1 MNPRRTFLRHR
12 PGGHVPGRNPLV
24 LPFENGARVMKAF
37 PGKRPL
43 IVQTSRPA
51 QLETPFEIFNE
62 GILTPNDAFFV
73 RYHLA
78 GLPLSVDTGSFRL
91 NIKGAVKNPLSLTL
105 ENLRQDFEQVE
116 TVAVAQCS
124 GNSRGFSPPLTA

>member
-1 MNPRRTFLRHR
+1 
-12 PGGHVPGRNPLV
+12 
-24 LPFENGARVMKAF
+24 MKAF